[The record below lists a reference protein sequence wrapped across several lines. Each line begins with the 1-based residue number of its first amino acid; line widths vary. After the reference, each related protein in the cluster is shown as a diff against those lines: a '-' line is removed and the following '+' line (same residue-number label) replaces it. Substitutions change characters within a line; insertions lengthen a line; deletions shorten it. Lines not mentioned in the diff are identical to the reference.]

1 MAKIFKN
8 KCLLTLIPL
17 ALIALLAAALLLPAS
32 AQADTKYSANASAS
46 ALSSS
51 GTTGTQG
58 SSSVNYDA
66 DDAAYFEF
74 SDGGISADQSDSS
87 SYKIDGTELTIKSS
101 GTYIVSGSCSDGS
114 IKIKSGTTGVTLVLD
129 GLSLSSGSTAA
140 VTCGKS
146 SGVTIV
152 AAEST
157 TNTLSDGAQNNSD
170 EYPENQ
176 DAEDAVIKCKDGTQ
190 TVICGSGTLNINAN
204 GKNGIRSGSTT
215 DEDGEASLTLRE
227 LTLNI
232 SADVNDAINAGQL
245 LNIESGTLNISAA
258 DDALHCDYV
267 LNVGS
272 IDAGSDGPV
281 INISACYEGLEAAEL
296 NIYSGNISI
305 VSSDDCLNA
314 ANAQLQ
320 GYTFSMNI
328 YGGSITAYSSSG
340 DGFDSNGSMSI
351 SGGTVS
357 VWTANSADNQPL
369 DADGEISITGGTVL
383 AAGGS
388 SGMGMNMN
396 AEQPCLSFGSSAG
409 MGGGMGFGGQFGG
422 ANAPS
427 GQPDEAGVS
436 GGRQD
441 AANTAVGWS
450 GTMGGM
456 YGSVLLSE
464 GDDFS
469 IRDGDGN
476 IIYSGEA
483 VCGASYLF
491 FSSDELGSDSSCSL
505 YSGSTEAASADAQ
518 TGTVSGVMSAM
529 GGQPWSMG
537 GTGGMAAPPDGM
549 PGGMDGTGGQP
560 GVPGQRP

>member
-1 MAKIFKN
+1 MAKTFKN

-17 ALIALLAAALLLPAS
+17 ALVALLAAALLLPAS
-32 AQADTKYSANASAS
+32 AQADAKYSADASAS

-58 SSSVNYDA
+58 GSVDYDT
-66 DDAAYFEF
+66 DGAAYFEF

-87 SYKIDGTELTIKSS
+87 NYKINGTELTIKSS

-129 GLSLSSGSTAA
+129 GLSLSSGGTAA
-140 VTCGKS
+140 ITCGKS

-157 TNTLSDGAQNNSD
+157 TNTLSDGTQNNSD

-190 TVICGSGTLNINAN
+190 AVICGSGTLNINAN

-215 DEDGEASLTLRE
+215 DEDGEASLILRE

-320 GYTFSMNI
+320 GYAFSMNI

-388 SGMGMNMN
+388 SGMGMNLN

-422 ANAPS
+422 ANAPG
-427 GQPDEAGVS
+427 GQPDGEGAP
-436 GGRQD
+436 GGRPD
-441 AANTAVGWS
+441 SAASTADGRPEA
-450 GTMGGM
+450 MGGM
-456 YGSVLLSE
+456 YSSALLSE
-464 GDDFS
+464 GDEFS
-469 IRDGDGN
+469 IRDSGGN
-476 IIYSGEA
+476 TIYSGEA

-491 FSSDELGSDSSCSL
+491 FSSDELDADSSCSL

-518 TGTVSGVMSAM
+518 TGTVSGGMRAM
-529 GGQPWSMG
+529 GGQPGAMGG
-537 GTGGMAAPPDGM
+537 GTGGMA
-549 PGGMDGTGGQP
+549 GGMGGTGSQP